1 MILQQSNGNLPKL
14 DATSESAAAVRTAVD
29 FQNFFRAYYNLLL
42 FITIITYNI
51 MFDNNYLVKSFV
63 SVVGCSKSS

>member
-42 FITIITYNI
+42 FIVVTYFLIIFT
-51 MFDNNYLVKSFV
+51 
-63 SVVGCSKSS
+63 